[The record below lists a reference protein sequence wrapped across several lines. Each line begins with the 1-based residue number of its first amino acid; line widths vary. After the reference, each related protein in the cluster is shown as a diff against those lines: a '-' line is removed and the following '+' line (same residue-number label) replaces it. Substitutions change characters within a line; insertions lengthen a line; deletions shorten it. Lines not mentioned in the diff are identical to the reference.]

1 MGAEAGA
8 GGRGRVHVCM
18 DEPRAAGITRSEIS
32 IMDVEISQT
41 LIKRRYHCMQPVAI
55 AYMVLFVSTLCSAI
69 LWVD

>member
-1 MGAEAGA
+1 
-8 GGRGRVHVCM
+8 M

-41 LIKRRYHCMQPVAI
+41 LIKRRYHCIQPVAI
-55 AYMVLFVSTLCSAI
+55 AYMVLLSTLCSAI